1 MEYAVSLV
9 AVAVISGPVMWFLK
23 RFDKR
28 NTEQHDKNME
38 VLSRVESKVDRLD
51 EKVDHLDNKVIHVD
65 SKIYYVDT
73 KVQDIHER
81 VNGLEKPKTTR
92 SKLKSV

>member
-9 AVAVISGPVMWFLK
+9 VVAVISGPVMWFLK

-38 VLSRVESKVDRLD
+38 VLNRVETKVDRLD
-51 EKVDHLDNKVIHVD
+51 EKVDHLDSKVIHVD
-65 SKIYYVDT
+65 SKIFYVNT
-73 KVQDIHER
+73 KVEDIHDR
-81 VNGLEKPKTTR
+81 VTSLEKPKNTR